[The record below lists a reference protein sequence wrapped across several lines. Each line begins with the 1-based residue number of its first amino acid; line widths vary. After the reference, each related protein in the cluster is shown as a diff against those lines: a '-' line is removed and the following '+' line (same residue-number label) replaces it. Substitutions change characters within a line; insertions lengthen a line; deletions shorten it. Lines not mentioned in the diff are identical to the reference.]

1 MKTKTEEFL
10 EKAESFY
17 NDLNHWL
24 GQGKTGLLDE
34 LFPNHDGVADDEVGA
49 TLYAL
54 RDRLYSIS
62 GGINEL
68 AMPELCGDIELLEK
82 ADEQ

>member
-1 MKTKTEEFL
+1 MKAAEFL

-24 GQGKTGLLDE
+24 GQGETGLLDE
-34 LFPNHDGVADDEVGA
+34 LFPNNDGVVDDEVGA

-62 GGINEL
+62 RGINGL
-68 AMPELCGDIELLEK
+68 AMPRVCGDIELLEK